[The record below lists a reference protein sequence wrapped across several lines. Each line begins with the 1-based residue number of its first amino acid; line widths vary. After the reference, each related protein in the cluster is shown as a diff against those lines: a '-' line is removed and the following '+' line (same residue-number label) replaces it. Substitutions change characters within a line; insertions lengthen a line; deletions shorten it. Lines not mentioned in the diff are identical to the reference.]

1 MSSSS
6 LVAKS
11 HTFGLY
17 IRVVDDDASDGCAH
31 VDRTPYHNEV
41 IDDASFPE
49 HGCDVPRLGIL
60 GEDSANIFSF
70 SISFLSLLLFL
81 FSLFFISS
89 FLFILHFLVNFDLG
103 FQVDVMASIVLFLVP
118 VMSSALSTRSMM
130 TCFVVN
136 TT

>member
-1 MSSSS
+1 MTMFASRLVRVPLATTAPTSS
-6 LVAKS
+6 LS
-11 HTFGLY
+11 
-17 IRVVDDDASDGCAH
+17 
-31 VDRTPYHNEV
+31 P
-41 IDDASFPE
+41 FP
-49 HGCDVPRLGIL
+49 
-60 GEDSANIFSF
+60 
-70 SISFLSLLLFL
+70 FLSLLLFL
-81 FSLFFISS
+81 FSLWFISS